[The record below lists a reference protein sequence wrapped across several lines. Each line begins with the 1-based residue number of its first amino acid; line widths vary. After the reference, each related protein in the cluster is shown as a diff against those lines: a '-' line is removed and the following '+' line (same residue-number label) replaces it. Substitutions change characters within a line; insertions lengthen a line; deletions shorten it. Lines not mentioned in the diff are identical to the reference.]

1 MHVPGWHAAT
11 REAQEAGR
19 LSLLGIVLEQHPE
32 RARLF
37 MQWQEMPWRLLHDPF
52 NLLALPYVPLTLAI
66 DEWGMIRAAQPQLAR
81 AAEFIER
88 FVAADLA
95 PPAAPPTFQTRAPD
109 IATLQEVASADG
121 NAAAW
126 AELGV
131 QLTLWRG
138 EAALSEALAAGERAL
153 SLPAGERA
161 QTHFQQGVVYRMRH
175 DSAAAA
181 PDDFQSAVRHWS
193 AALQQEPNNYIWRR
207 RIQQYG
213 PRLAKPYSFYDWVPQ
228 ARREIR
234 ERREEPRVLSVEPG
248 GAEFAYPADEFA
260 SQGLAASQGVTAR
273 NGQMAAPDAE
283 ARILRDEELIQLQW
297 VAVPPSVIPGE
308 ALRVHFLLQPQDEAH
323 WNNESEPL
331 ALVLE
336 EAPSGWQWETRR
348 LWGDLPAEPTSSEAR
363 HLEVEIRAPE
373 EAAPGPVALRGYALY
388 YVCADASG
396 VCLYLRQDFAVDVEV
411 LPEAGE
417 RLKDPGPP
425 RPGTQSANPRR
436 SPG

>member
-11 REAQEAGR
+11 REAQQEGR
-19 LSLLGIVLEQHPE
+19 LTLLGIVLEQHPE

-37 MQWQEMPWRLLHDPF
+37 MQWQGMPWRLLHDPF

-66 DEWGMIRAAQPQLAR
+66 DEWGLIRAAQPQLAR

-88 FVAADLA
+88 FVNADWQ
-95 PPAAPPTFQTRAPD
+95 PPAAPPTFPTQTPD
-109 IATLQEVASADG
+109 IASLQEVAAADG
-121 NAAAW
+121 DAAAW

-138 EAALSEALAAGERAL
+138 EAALDDALAAGERAL
-153 SLPAGERA
+153 SSPAGEIA

-175 DSAAAA
+175 DSAAAEA
-181 PDDFQSAVRHWS
+181 GDFQRAVSHWS

-234 ERREEPRVLSVEPG
+234 ARGEAPRVLSVEPG
-248 GAEFAYPADEFA
+248 GAEFAYPADEFTQEMA
-260 SQGLAASQGVTAR
+260 SRQELAGR
-273 NGQMAAPDAE
+273 NGQAADPDAE
-283 ARILRDEELIQLQW
+283 ARILRDEELIQLQL

-308 ALRVHFLLQPQDEAH
+308 ALRLHFLLLPQEEAH

-336 EAPSGWQWETRR
+336 EAPPGWQWEARR
-348 LWGDLPAEPTSSEAR
+348 LWGDLPAEPTSTEAR

-373 EAAPGPVALRGYALY
+373 GAAPGPVELRGYALY

-396 VCLYLRQDFAVDVEV
+396 VCLYLRQDYAIAVAV